1 MRYEKIMR
9 ARNIGFV
16 SVSINNKYGAVSR
29 FLPYSSVT
37 CFNSQN
43 VCNALWD
50 AEIEGKICTAMKNK

>member
-1 MRYEKIMR
+1 MR

-16 SVSINNKYGAVSR
+16 SVSNNNKYGAVSG